1 MRLGAFVI
9 LSLSLFL
16 TGCGDGKVYQ
26 EYTDFDN
33 RYWLVSDTARFQ
45 FTIDD
50 TTSSYNIYCNI
61 RNSTQ
66 YPYSRIFLNFS
77 LADSS
82 GNTFHKA
89 LLNDFLFDPKTGAPL
104 GETGLGDLYDHQLPV
119 LKNHRFN
126 GPGPFV
132 ASLEQFM
139 RTDTLEGILSIGIG
153 IEKVK

>member
-1 MRLGAFVI
+1 MRVGAFVL
-9 LSLSLFL
+9 LSLLVVMA
-16 TGCGDGKVYQ
+16 GCGDGKVYQ
-26 EYTDFDN
+26 EYTDFNN

-50 TTSSYNIYCNI
+50 TTSSYNVYCNI

-77 LADSS
+77 IADST
-82 GNTFHKA
+82 GNTFHKT

-104 GETGLGDLYDHQLPV
+104 GDTGLGDLYDHQLPV
-119 LKNHRFN
+119 LKNHRFR

-139 RTDTLEGILSIGIG
+139 RTDTLQGILSVGIG